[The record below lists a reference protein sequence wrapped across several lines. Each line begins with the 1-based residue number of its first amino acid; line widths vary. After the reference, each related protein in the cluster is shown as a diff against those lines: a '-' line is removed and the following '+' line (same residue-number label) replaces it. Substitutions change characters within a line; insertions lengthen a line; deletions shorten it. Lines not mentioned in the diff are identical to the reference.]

1 MKSGKI
7 IKKEERMDRA
17 WGKLYNRIESEGL
30 LPGHNGRQY
39 NSGTHPR
46 YYKLAGASVAI
57 LAAASL
63 LIFLLIPQYTTTT
76 IQNRESDAISV
87 TTLADG
93 TTVYIA
99 GESGISYHNDYNADS
114 RKVTLSGEAFFEV
127 TPNSNSPFTVQ
138 ARGFTITVVGTSF
151 SVDNLSGRKS
161 GVLVESGK
169 ILVRLDK
176 SGDELFLEAGGS
188 VSVSSGKF
196 TPYNIDSRV
205 GFLNTTPKLHFKD
218 QKIPDVVRVIN
229 KRYSGTKTI
238 RVSQEAADR
247 TLTATFSGESP
258 DTMAAM
264 ICKALG
270 LNYTIENETITIHE

>member
-1 MKSGKI
+1 MKSGKKI
-7 IKKEERMDRA
+7 NNEERIEKA
-17 WGKLYNRIESEGL
+17 WGKLCYKIESEGL
-30 LPGHNGRQY
+30 LPGNDGQHY
-39 NSGTHPR
+39 NSVTHSG

-63 LIFLLIPQYTTTT
+63 LIFLLIPQSATNS

-99 GESGISYHNDYNADS
+99 GESGISYHNDYNTDS
-114 RKVTLSGEAFFEV
+114 RKITLSGEAFFEV

-151 SVDNLSGRKS
+151 SVDNVSGRES
-161 GVLVESGK
+161 VVVVESGK
-169 ILVRLDK
+169 IQVRLDK
-176 SGDELFLEAGGS
+176 SGDELFLEAGES

-196 TPYNIDSRV
+196 TPYNKEGRV
-205 GFLNTTPKLHFKD
+205 DFLNTTPKLHFKD
-218 QKIPDVVRVIN
+218 QKIDDVVRVIN
-229 KRYSGTKTI
+229 KRYTGTKSI
-238 RVSQEAADR
+238 KVSKEAAGR

-270 LNYTIENETITIHE
+270 LQYTIENETITIHE